1 MSAKSIGQTL
11 ARRLQLAETAIASM
25 HGQFVLFVL
34 AEREEA
40 PGKWDLLVSAPW
52 LDTNRQGVQQMVDL
66 LHPYLTDTDWLA
78 LASITPLPPT
88 LEYVQWIAQKYDV
101 QHDNQEVVNAVWD
114 SLFIPHGYVIT
125 ANLSP
130 APVTPQPVA
139 A

>member
-1 MSAKSIGQTL
+1 MSTKSIGQTL

-25 HGQFVLFVL
+25 QSQFVLFVL

-66 LHPYLTDTDWLA
+66 LKPYLADTDWLA
-78 LASITPLPPT
+78 LASITPLAPT
-88 LEYVQWIAQKYDV
+88 LEYVQWIARKYDI
-101 QHDNQEVVNAVWD
+101 QHGNQEVINTFWD
-114 SLFIPHGYVIT
+114 SLFIPRGYVIT
-125 ANLSP
+125 ANPSP
-130 APVTPQPVA
+130 APVTAQPVA